1 MQQRRP
7 ALGLEEVKI
16 LELTPRQTRE
26 LAECSA
32 MTRVYK
38 FNGLTPRSPDYGSTN
53 LSSGET
59 IVKVLPE
66 NTNCR
71 WIFSL
76 NIRPVE
82 YFSLEK

>member
-1 MQQRRP
+1 MRQRGP

-16 LELTPRQTRE
+16 LVLTPRQTRE

-59 IVKVLPE
+59 MSRFFQRMLIADG
-66 NTNCR
+66 
-71 WIFSL
+71 F
-76 NIRPVE
+76 
-82 YFSLEK
+82 FH